1 MERTNA
7 GDLQCRQ
14 NVGIFNK
21 NMHIKRE
28 QAANKPLSVAYYIV
42 IASLLGM
49 MVTLT
54 HTPGTGALS

>member
-1 MERTNA
+1 
-7 GDLQCRQ
+7 
-14 NVGIFNK
+14 
-21 NMHIKRE
+21 MHIKRE